1 MKRTSLVAGLVLG
14 LVFMA
19 TATGIF
25 YRPPEGPRAHITV
38 RGEEATLQGNGLYRY
53 DPAFLAREAI
63 IWDGINLLVGVP
75 LLAAGILLTRRHS
88 LRGRLLLAGLLSYFF
103 YVYLMYA
110 TMMAFNELF
119 LVYVAIF
126 ALCGVAFLLNLA
138 QIEVRRLPTRLAASF
153 PRRVFAVYMILLAA
167 MLVVLWMG
175 RIVPILATNRFP
187 AELAGLTTLEPQ
199 ALDLGLIVP
208 LLRALQSIRQHKGEA
223 GLARGLRPL
232 GRGRC
237 PRTHTA
243 HSRCAFRQAGGAR
256 CEGSVR
262 YCLA

>member
-1 MKRTSLVAGLVLG
+1 
-14 LVFMA
+14 
-19 TATGIF
+19 
-25 YRPPEGPRAHITV
+25 V

-75 LLAAGILLTRRHS
+75 LLAAGILLTRRRS

-153 PRRVFAVYMILLAA
+153 PRRVFAV
-167 MLVVLWMG
+167 
-175 RIVPILATNRFP
+175 
-187 AELAGLTTLEPQ
+187 
-199 ALDLGLIVP
+199 
-208 LLRALQSIRQHKGEA
+208 
-223 GLARGLRPL
+223 
-232 GRGRC
+232 
-237 PRTHTA
+237 
-243 HSRCAFRQAGGAR
+243 
-256 CEGSVR
+256 
-262 YCLA
+262 